1 MGVKVN
7 TEKAQETIQKSK
19 MDRYKVKQEMFDKQ
33 KVSKKKKKGNPNKT
47 NSNGGNNKSV
57 PDTSGET
64 WRPFEY
70 LLKQEKSDN

>member
-19 MDRYKVKQEMFDKQ
+19 MDRFKVKQEMFDKQ
-33 KVSKKKKKGNPNKT
+33 KVSKKKRKF
-47 NSNGGNNKSV
+47 NSNKPNSNRNNKNI

-70 LLKQEKSDN
+70 LLKQEKSDK

>member
-33 KVSKKKKKGNPNKT
+33 KVSKKKRKFNSNKP
-47 NSNGGNNKSV
+47 NSNGNNKNV